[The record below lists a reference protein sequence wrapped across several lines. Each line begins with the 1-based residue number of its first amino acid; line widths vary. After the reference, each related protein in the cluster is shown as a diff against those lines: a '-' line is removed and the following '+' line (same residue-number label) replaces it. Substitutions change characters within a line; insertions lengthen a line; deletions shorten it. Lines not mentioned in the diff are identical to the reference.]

1 MSSRADKFEQ
11 LHKSLKKHYKFT
23 EDTTERSV
31 LESLLYACCLED
43 ARPDQAEEAFAKL
56 QQTYFD
62 WNEVRVT
69 TTIELSEVLT
79 VLPNPTA
86 AGHRIK
92 RCLQSIFETRYQYD
106 LDDLKKA
113 NLTKATE
120 DIQAWQGMTPFVLN
134 YVSQHSLG
142 GHAIPADT
150 AILDALLAADILTT
164 VEIEKKT
171 IPGIE
176 RAIPKNKGFEFASL
190 LHQFAV
196 DFSANSKSAVAL
208 AVFKDLGVV
217 PKAKVVPPPPAPKT
231 SKKAPAELTS
241 KPLPSSAE
249 KSLEKPALKDAEKES
264 KAPASDKIGKPKDS
278 PSKDSPSKDSP
289 SKHSP
294 SKHSPSKA
302 EALKSEL
309 AKSVKMESPKGDKK
323 SPPIQ
328 DSVKRSG
335 KADAMFPDAKSKD
348 PKKPEATKPATNK
361 PAANK
366 PAANKPATN
375 KSATNKPAANK
386 PAANKPAAKSATNP
400 TSPAKPMKGK
410 ADEKPPT
417 KKMTKIAPT
426 KGKSAPLSK
435 AMPKAEKSENSSKK
449 PAKMANNVKI
459 TKKKPK

>member
-69 TTIELSEVLT
+69 TTIELSEVL
-79 VLPNPTA
+79 VGLPNPSA

-120 DIQAWQGMTPFVLN
+120 DMQAWQGMSPFVLN
-134 YVSQHSLG
+134 YVSQHALG

-150 AILDALLAADILTT
+150 SILETLLAADILTT
-164 VEIEKKT
+164 AEVEKKS
-171 IPGIE
+171 IPGVE
-176 RAIPKNKGFEFASL
+176 RAIPKNKGLEFASL

-196 DFSANSKSAVAL
+196 DFSANAKSAVAL
-208 AVFKDLGVV
+208 AVFKDLGVT
-217 PKAKVVPPPPAPKT
+217 PKAKVVPPPPAPKA
-231 SKKAPAELTS
+231 SKKAPAPPEPVS
-241 KPLPSSAE
+241 KPNLVTAEKPSAKPVLKDSEKETKSPSS
-249 KSLEKPALKDAEKES
+249 D
-264 KAPASDKIGKPKDS
+264 KAGKPKDS
-278 PSKDSPSKDSP
+278 PSKAEAV
-289 SKHSP
+289 
-294 SKHSPSKA
+294 KA
-302 EALKSEL
+302 EP
-309 AKSVKMESPKGDKK
+309 AKPAKPEAPKGDKK
-323 SPPIQ
+323 ASVMQ
-328 DSVKRSG
+328 DTVKKSG
-335 KADAMFPDAKSKD
+335 KADAKLPEVKSKD
-348 PKKPEATKPATNK
+348 QKKPEAA
-361 PAANK
+361 
-366 PAANKPATN
+366 
-375 KSATNKPAANK
+375 
-386 PAANKPAAKSATNP
+386 KPAAKATTKP
-400 TSPAKPMKGK
+400 LPPAKPAKGK
-410 ADEKPPT
+410 AAEKPPT
-417 KKMTKIAPT
+417 KKTTKIAPT

-435 AMPKAEKSENSSKK
+435 STPKADKSEASSKK
-449 PAKMANNVKI
+449 PAKMANNVKM

>member
-69 TTIELSEVLT
+69 TTIELSEVLIG
-79 VLPNPTA
+79 LPNPSA

-120 DIQAWQGMTPFVLN
+120 DMQAWQGMTPFVLN

-142 GHAIPADT
+142 GHAVPADT
-150 AILDALLAADILTT
+150 AILEALLAADILTT
-164 VEIEKKT
+164 AEVEKKS
-171 IPGIE
+171 IPGVE
-176 RAIPKNKGFEFASL
+176 RAIPKNKGLEFASL

-196 DFSANSKSAVAL
+196 DFSGNAKSAVAL
-208 AVFKDLGVV
+208 AVFKDLGVT
-217 PKAKVVPPPPAPKT
+217 PKAKVVAPPPAPKPI
-231 SKKAPAELTS
+231 KKTPAPPEPVS
-241 KPLPSSAE
+241 KPSPVTAE
-249 KSLEKPALKDAEKES
+249 KPPAKPVLKDAEKES
-264 KAPASDKIGKPKDS
+264 KSPSADKVDKAGKPKDS
-278 PSKDSPSKDSP
+278 PSKAEAVKVEPAKP
-289 SKHSP
+289 A
-294 SKHSPSKA
+294 KA
-302 EALKSEL
+302 EP
-309 AKSVKMESPKGDKK
+309 PKGDKK
-323 SPPIQ
+323 LSAIQ
-328 DSVKRSG
+328 DTVKKSG
-335 KADAMFPDAKSKD
+335 KADAKLPEVKSKD
-348 PKKPEATKPATNK
+348 HKKPEAA
-361 PAANK
+361 
-366 PAANKPATN
+366 
-375 KSATNKPAANK
+375 
-386 PAANKPAAKSATNP
+386 KPAAKATTKP
-400 TSPAKPMKGK
+400 APPAKPVKGK
-410 ADEKPPT
+410 AVEKPPT
-417 KKMTKIAPT
+417 KKTTKIAPT

-435 AMPKAEKSENSSKK
+435 STPKADKSEASSKK
-449 PAKMANNVKI
+449 PAKMANNVKM

>member
-69 TTIELSEVLT
+69 TTIELSEVL
-79 VLPNPTA
+79 VGLPNPSA

-120 DIQAWQGMTPFVLN
+120 DLQAWQGMSPFVLN
-134 YVSQHSLG
+134 YVSQHALG

-150 AILDALLAADILTT
+150 SILETLLAADILTT
-164 VEIEKKT
+164 AEVEKKS
-171 IPGIE
+171 IPGVE
-176 RAIPKNKGFEFASL
+176 RAIPKNKGLEFASL

-196 DFSANSKSAVAL
+196 DFSANAKSAIAL
-208 AVFKDLGVV
+208 AVFKDLGVT
-217 PKAKVVPPPPAPKT
+217 PKAKVVPPPPAPKA
-231 SKKAPAELTS
+231 SKKAPAPPEPVS
-241 KPLPSSAE
+241 KPNLVTAE
-249 KSLEKPALKDAEKES
+249 KPSAKPVLKDAEKETKS
-264 KAPASDKIGKPKDS
+264 PSSDKAGKPKDS
-278 PSKDSPSKDSP
+278 PSKAEAV
-289 SKHSP
+289 
-294 SKHSPSKA
+294 KA
-302 EALKSEL
+302 EP
-309 AKSVKMESPKGDKK
+309 AKPAKPEAPKGDKK
-323 SPPIQ
+323 ASVMQ
-328 DSVKRSG
+328 DTVKKSG
-335 KADAMFPDAKSKD
+335 KADAKLPEVKSKD
-348 PKKPEATKPATNK
+348 QKKPEAA
-361 PAANK
+361 
-366 PAANKPATN
+366 
-375 KSATNKPAANK
+375 
-386 PAANKPAAKSATNP
+386 KPAAKATTKP
-400 TSPAKPMKGK
+400 LPPAKPAKGK
-410 ADEKPPT
+410 AAEKPPT
-417 KKMTKIAPT
+417 KKTTKIAPT

-435 AMPKAEKSENSSKK
+435 STPKADKSEASSKK
-449 PAKMANNVKI
+449 PAKMANNVKM

>member
-69 TTIELSEVLT
+69 TTIELSEVL
-79 VLPNPTA
+79 VGLPNPSA

-120 DIQAWQGMTPFVLN
+120 DMQAWQGMTPFVLN
-134 YVSQHSLG
+134 YVSQHALG

-150 AILDALLAADILTT
+150 AILEALLAADILTT
-164 VEIEKKT
+164 AEVEKKS
-171 IPGIE
+171 IPGVE
-176 RAIPKNKGFEFASL
+176 RAIPKNKGLEFASL

-196 DFSANSKSAVAL
+196 DFSANAKSAVAL
-208 AVFKDLGVV
+208 AVFKDLGVT
-217 PKAKVVPPPPAPKT
+217 PKAKVVTPPPAPKT
-231 SKKAPAELTS
+231 SKKAPAPPEPVA
-241 KPLPSSAE
+241 KPSPVTAE
-249 KSLEKPALKDAEKES
+249 KPPAKPVLKDAEKES
-264 KAPASDKIGKPKDS
+264 KSPSSDKAGKPKDS
-278 PSKDSPSKDSP
+278 PSK
-289 SKHSP
+289 
-294 SKHSPSKA
+294 A
-302 EALKSEL
+302 EAVKTEP
-309 AKSVKMESPKGDKK
+309 AKPAKPEAPKGDKK
-323 SPPIQ
+323 PSAPQ
-328 DSVKRSG
+328 DTVKKSG
-335 KADAMFPDAKSKD
+335 KADAKLPEAKSKD
-348 PKKPEATKPATNK
+348 QKKPEAA
-361 PAANK
+361 
-366 PAANKPATN
+366 
-375 KSATNKPAANK
+375 
-386 PAANKPAAKSATNP
+386 KPAAKANTK
-400 TSPAKPMKGK
+400 PAPPVKGK
-410 ADEKPPT
+410 AVEKPPT
-417 KKMTKIAPT
+417 KKTTKIAPT

-435 AMPKAEKSENSSKK
+435 STPKADKSEASSKK
-449 PAKMANNVKI
+449 PAKMANNVKM

>member
-120 DIQAWQGMTPFVLN
+120 DMQAWQGMTPFVLN

-150 AILDALLAADILTT
+150 AILDALLAADMLTT
-164 VEIEKKT
+164 AEVDKKT

-176 RAIPKNKGFEFASL
+176 RAIPKNKGLEFASL
-190 LHQFAV
+190 LHQFGV

-208 AVFKDLGVV
+208 AVFKDLGVT
-217 PKAKVVPPPPAPKT
+217 PKAKVVPPPPAPKA
-231 SKKAPAELTS
+231 SKKATPEPTS
-241 KPLPSSAE
+241 KPFPSSAE
-249 KSLEKPALKDAEKES
+249 KPLGKPVLKDAEKDS
-264 KAPASDKIGKPKDS
+264 KAPASDKVGKPKDS
-278 PSKDSPSKDSP
+278 PSK
-289 SKHSP
+289 
-294 SKHSPSKA
+294 A
-302 EALKSEL
+302 EAVKSEP
-309 AKSVKMESPKGDKK
+309 AKSVKTEAPKGDKK
-323 SPPIQ
+323 LPATQ
-328 DSVKRSG
+328 DSVKKSG
-335 KADAMFPDAKSKD
+335 KADAMLPDAKSKD
-348 PKKPEATKPATNK
+348 PKKPEAA
-361 PAANK
+361 
-366 PAANKPATN
+366 
-375 KSATNKPAANK
+375 
-386 PAANKPAAKSATNP
+386 KPAAKS
-400 TSPAKPMKGK
+400 SAKPSPLAKPSKGK
-410 ADEKPPT
+410 TVEKPPT
-417 KKMTKIAPT
+417 KKTTKIAPS

-449 PAKMANNVKI
+449 PAKMANNVKM

>member
-69 TTIELSEVLT
+69 TTIELSEVL
-79 VLPNPTA
+79 VGLPNPSA

-120 DIQAWQGMTPFVLN
+120 DMQAWQGMTPFVLN
-134 YVSQHSLG
+134 YVSQHALG

-150 AILDALLAADILTT
+150 AILEALLAADILTT
-164 VEIEKKT
+164 AEVEKKS
-171 IPGIE
+171 IPGVE
-176 RAIPKNKGFEFASL
+176 RAIPKNKGLEFASL

-196 DFSANSKSAVAL
+196 DFSANAKSAVAL
-208 AVFKDLGVV
+208 AVFKDLGVT
-217 PKAKVVPPPPAPKT
+217 PKAKVVTPPPAPKT
-231 SKKAPAELTS
+231 SKKAPAEPEPVS
-241 KPLPSSAE
+241 KPSPVAAE
-249 KSLEKPALKDAEKES
+249 KPSAKTVLKDAEKES
-264 KAPASDKIGKPKDS
+264 KSPSSDKAGKPKDS
-278 PSKDSPSKDSP
+278 PSKAEAVKVEPSKP
-289 SKHSP
+289 
-294 SKHSPSKA
+294 
-302 EALKSEL
+302 
-309 AKSVKMESPKGDKK
+309 AKLDPTKGDKK
-323 SPPIQ
+323 PSAPQ
-328 DSVKRSG
+328 DTVKKSG
-335 KADAMFPDAKSKD
+335 KADAKLPDTKSKD
-348 PKKPEATKPATNK
+348 HKKPEPVKPVAKATT
-361 PAANK
+361 
-366 PAANKPATN
+366 
-375 KSATNKPAANK
+375 KSA
-386 PAANKPAAKSATNP
+386 AAKP
-400 TSPAKPMKGK
+400 VKGK
-410 ADEKPPT
+410 AAEKPPT
-417 KKMTKIAPT
+417 KKTTKIAPT

-435 AMPKAEKSENSSKK
+435 STPKAGKSEASSKK
-449 PAKMANNVKI
+449 PAKMANNVKM

>member
-1 MSSRADKFEQ
+1 MSSRAEKFEQ

-69 TTIELSEVLT
+69 TTIELSEVLLG
-79 VLPNPTA
+79 LPNPSA

-120 DIQAWQGMTPFVLN
+120 DMQAWQGMTPFVLN

-150 AILDALLAADILTT
+150 AILEALLAADILTT
-164 VEIEKKT
+164 AEVEKKS
-171 IPGIE
+171 IPGVE
-176 RAIPKNKGFEFASL
+176 RAIPKNKGLEFASL

-196 DFSANSKSAVAL
+196 DFSANAKSSIAL
-208 AVFKDLGVV
+208 AVFKDLGVT
-217 PKAKVVPPPPAPKT
+217 PKAKVVTPPPAPKT
-231 SKKAPAELTS
+231 SKKAPAPPEPAS
-241 KPLPSSAE
+241 KPSPVTAE
-249 KSLEKPALKDAEKES
+249 KPTAKPSLKDAEKES
-264 KAPASDKIGKPKDS
+264 KSPSADKVGKPKGS
-278 PSKDSPSKDSP
+278 T
-289 SKHSP
+289 
-294 SKHSPSKA
+294 SKA
-302 EALKSEL
+302 EVVKAEP
-309 AKSVKMESPKGDKK
+309 AKPVKLEAPKGDKK
-323 SPPIQ
+323 SSAIA
-328 DSVKRSG
+328 DTVKKSG
-335 KADAMFPDAKSKD
+335 KADAKLPEVKSKHH
-348 PKKPEATKPATNK
+348 KKPEAA
-361 PAANK
+361 
-366 PAANKPATN
+366 
-375 KSATNKPAANK
+375 
-386 PAANKPAAKSATNP
+386 KPAAKAT
-400 TSPAKPMKGK
+400 AKPAPPTKPVKGK
-410 ADEKPPT
+410 AVEKPPA
-417 KKMTKIAPT
+417 KKITKIAPT

-435 AMPKAEKSENSSKK
+435 STPKADKSEASSKK
-449 PAKMANNVKI
+449 PAKMANNVKM